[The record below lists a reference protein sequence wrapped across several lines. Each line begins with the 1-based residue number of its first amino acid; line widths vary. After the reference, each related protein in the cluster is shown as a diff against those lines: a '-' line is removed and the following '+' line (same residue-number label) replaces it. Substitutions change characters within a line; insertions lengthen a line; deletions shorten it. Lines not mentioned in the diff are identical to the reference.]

1 MGLLDNLI
9 SSAEQHSGINA
20 DQHQSLLQS
29 AMEMF
34 GNHEGITNLQNQ
46 ANAQGLGGLV
56 QSWIGT
62 GANQP
67 IAPDQVQGVV
77 GQDMLN
83 QLAARVGIPPAIAS
97 AALSKILPMLVD
109 KATPN
114 GEVPQK
120 AA

>member
-9 SSAEQHSGINA
+9 SAAEQHSGVNA
-20 DQHQSLLQS
+20 DQHQNLLQS

-34 GNHEGITNLQNQ
+34 GNHQGITNLQNQ
-46 ANAQGLGGLV
+46 AQSQGLGSIV

-62 GANQP
+62 GANQS
-67 IAPDQVQGVV
+67 IAPDQVQSLV
-77 GQDMLN
+77 GSDMIN
-83 QLAARVGIPPAIAS
+83 QLAARVGLPPAMAS